1 MMEKLKMGQAGFPP
15 YTRGPYASMYTGRPW
30 TIRQYAGF
38 STPEESNQFYR
49 ANLRSGQKGLS
60 VAFDLA
66 THRGYD
72 SDHALVRGDVGMAG
86 VAVDSVEDMKILFE
100 GIPLDQIS
108 VSMTMNGAV
117 IPIMAFYI
125 VAAEE
130 QGVAPDLLTGT
141 IQNDILKEYLVRNTY
156 IYPPEAS
163 MRIVSDIFRYTGQHM
178 PRFNSI
184 SVSGYHMHEAGA
196 PAALEVAYTLADGLE
211 YIRAGLRAGLE
222 IDHFAPRISFF
233 WGIGTDFYTE
243 IAKMRA
249 ARRLW
254 SELVAQFEPKK
265 PESRR
270 LRTHSQT
277 SGWSLSAQNPYNNLT
292 RTVIEAM
299 AATFG
304 GTQSL
309 HTNSYDEALALP
321 SDHSARLARDTQLY
335 MQEKSGVTQAVDPWA
350 GSRIV
355 EEITDEIYREAKKEL
370 GEVEKLGGMT
380 RAIESGMPKNKIEAA
395 ASDRQAAIELDEF
408 QIVGVNVL
416 NTGEETEEIPI
427 RKIDNQKVRELQLEK
442 LSRLKKNRR
451 EEDVLNALKNL
462 EEGASDPSFN
472 VLEHAIQAART
483 RATLGEISLAL
494 EKVFGRYK
502 MYQGIVEQVYGKRM
516 KDNIPFQQAQA
527 LCRHFEERFG
537 RRPRILVAKLGQDGH
552 DRGAK
557 VIAGSFADIG
567 FDVDIGPMF
576 QDPESV
582 ARQAIENDVHFLGIS
597 TLAGAHDSLLPELIE
612 KLKEQ
617 DAGDIKVIAGGVI
630 PVSDYENLYAH
641 GVYRIFG
648 PGTNIVTAVMEILQD
663 YMETAPSGIH

>member
-1 MMEKLKMGQAGFPP
+1 
-15 YTRGPYASMYTGRPW
+15 
-30 TIRQYAGF
+30 
-38 STPEESNQFYR
+38 
-49 ANLRSGQKGLS
+49 
-60 VAFDLA
+60 
-66 THRGYD
+66 
-72 SDHALVRGDVGMAG
+72 
-86 VAVDSVEDMKILFE
+86 AVDSVEDMKILFD

-117 IPIMAFYI
+117 IPVMAFYI

-130 QGVAPDLLTGT
+130 QGVTPDQLTGT

-222 IDHFAPRISFF
+222 IDHFAPRISFC

-350 GSRIV
+350 GS
-355 EEITDEIYREAKKEL
+355 
-370 GEVEKLGGMT
+370 
-380 RAIESGMPKNKIEAA
+380 
-395 ASDRQAAIELDEF
+395 
-408 QIVGVNVL
+408 
-416 NTGEETEEIPI
+416 
-427 RKIDNQKVRELQLEK
+427 
-442 LSRLKKNRR
+442 
-451 EEDVLNALKNL
+451 
-462 EEGASDPSFN
+462 
-472 VLEHAIQAART
+472 
-483 RATLGEISLAL
+483 
-494 EKVFGRYK
+494 
-502 MYQGIVEQVYGKRM
+502 
-516 KDNIPFQQAQA
+516 
-527 LCRHFEERFG
+527 
-537 RRPRILVAKLGQDGH
+537 
-552 DRGAK
+552 
-557 VIAGSFADIG
+557 
-567 FDVDIGPMF
+567 
-576 QDPESV
+576 
-582 ARQAIENDVHFLGIS
+582 
-597 TLAGAHDSLLPELIE
+597 
-612 KLKEQ
+612 
-617 DAGDIKVIAGGVI
+617 GVI
-630 PVSDYENLYAH
+630 E
-641 GVYRIFG
+641 YR
-648 PGTNIVTAVMEILQD
+648 T
-663 YMETAPSGIH
+663 